1 MFSIPNI
8 ITALNLYSGCL
19 GVVAVLEGRPDKAM
33 MYIGL
38 ALIFDFAD
46 GWVARKLGQ
55 SSALGIQL
63 DSLADVVSF
72 GLLPGCMMYSIF
84 KSYNSDGSW
93 SAQVAWLP
101 LMLTVFAAFR
111 LARFNVET
119 TGEPGEFQGL
129 PVPASG
135 MAVAGIYGH
144 FALDGGSFGLFDTRI
159 LMVLL
164 TLTASVAMV
173 SRMRILKFQVNKVF
187 FQKHLMLVFL
197 YLLCLAILM
206 MKHHYAFTLLIIAH
220 VLYGIIYFAFSK
232 IKHKT

>member
-1 MFSIPNI
+1 MFSIPNS

-55 SSALGIQL
+55 SSPLGIQL

-93 SAQVAWLP
+93 PAQAAWLP
-101 LMLTVFAAFR
+101 LMVTVFAAFR

-119 TGEPGEFQGL
+119 TGEPGEFKGL

-135 MAVAGIYGH
+135 MAMAGLYGH
-144 FALDGGSFGLFDTRI
+144 FALDGGSFNFFDVRIFIVLFSI
-159 LMVLL
+159 A
-164 TLTASVAMV
+164 ASAAMV
-173 SRMRILKFQVNKVF
+173 SRTKVLKFQVNKTF
-187 FQKHLMLVFL
+187 FQKHFILVFL
-197 YLLCLAILM
+197 YLLCLAVLM

-232 IKHKT
+232 NKT